1 MKKNRDISDYVLDYL
16 AYFICIFAG
25 VVTLYPFI
33 YILSMSISD
42 PKHVISQSVW
52 LLPKGLSFQALKIVI
67 DNQGLLRSYYNT
79 IWYTVVG
86 TTINVIMTL
95 CAAYPLSRKRFILKK
110 PITFMI
116 ALTMF
121 FGGGLIPSFIL
132 INNLGLYNTRWAI
145 VLPGAVAAWYIIIAR
160 TFLSNIPDSM
170 YESPKLDG
178 ASEFRILTSIY
189 FPLSLPLVAVLTLF
203 YAVNHWNSYFSALL
217 YLPNKK
223 LQPLQV
229 LLVSVLTRESSDTI
243 MMSADPAM
251 ARSDRSLVSVQIRY
265 AVIIVVITPI
275 IIVYPFLQKYF
286 VKGVMIG
293 AIKG

>member
-1 MKKNRDISDYVLDYL
+1 MIKNKDISDLVLVYF

-25 VVTLYPFI
+25 VITLYPFI
-33 YILSMSISD
+33 YVLSMAISE
-42 PKHVISQSVW
+42 PKYVIAQSVW
-52 LLPKGLSFQALKIVI
+52 LLPKGFSLQALKIVI
-67 DNQGLLRSYYNT
+67 NNQGLLRSYYNT

-95 CAAYPLSRKRFILKK
+95 LAAYPLSRKKFFLKK
-110 PITFMI
+110 PITFI
-116 ALTMF
+116 ITFTMF

-132 INNLGLYNTRWAI
+132 INKLGLYNTRWAI

-160 TFLSNIPDSM
+160 TFFNNIPDSM
-170 YESPKLDG
+170 HESPKLDG
-178 ASEFRILTSIY
+178 AGEFRILMSIY
-189 FPLSLPLVAVLTLF
+189 MPLSIPLIAVLTLF
-203 YAVNHWNSYFSALL
+203 YAVGHWNSYFSALL

-229 LLVSVLTRESSDTI
+229 LLMNVLTKEASDTI

-251 ARSDRSLVSVQIRY
+251 ARSDRSLVAIQIRY
-265 AVIIVVITPI
+265 AVIMVVITPI

-293 AIKG
+293 AIKE